1 MEVDLNSIFG
11 IDGEGLIKIPAA
23 IGKYLTYVLIL
34 HIVGKSKPV
43 SLSYSAYDLSNLIHD
58 CYIVDQQPSSRASPL
73 SCSA

>member
-1 MEVDLNSIFG
+1 MKVDVEVDLNSIFG

-43 SLSYSAYDLSNLIHD
+43 SLLLGIRS
-58 CYIVDQQPSSRASPL
+58 Q
-73 SCSA
+73 